1 MPFTLEEFKESMEVE
16 FSEVVFDY
24 NGVRYIISMSIKKNP
39 EKGRWGCFG
48 TDGSEFY
55 ANSTDEMLD
64 AVVID
69 GEKLRNLLDVI
80 D

>member
-1 MPFTLEEFKESMEVE
+1 MPYPLDELREDMIV
-16 FSEVVFDY
+16 SEPIFDY
-24 NGVRYIISMSIKKNP
+24 KGVRYIISTSIQHDPKKG
-39 EKGRWGCFG
+39 KWICIG